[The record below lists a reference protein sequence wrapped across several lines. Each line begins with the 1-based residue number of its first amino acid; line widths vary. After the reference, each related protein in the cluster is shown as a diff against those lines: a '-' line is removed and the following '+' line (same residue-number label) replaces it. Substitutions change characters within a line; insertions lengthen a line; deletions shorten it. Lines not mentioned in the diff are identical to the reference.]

1 MICFILLSHKQI
13 VPAVQN
19 FIIKAMGQ
27 AYIEPPTF
35 DLAKS
40 YDDSS
45 YFTPLIF
52 VLSPGADPMNILM
65 KFAVEKGMWVSMV
78 TAWNIRCMRNGLLTG
93 TLCNNKANKG
103 WNLNIMGDKIN
114 IIPHLQVK
122 HDFTINW
129 QENL

>member
-1 MICFILLSHKQI
+1 MGKVQWLSNIKYTSKMCCGYQFMLLLCIFFFSSHEQI

-78 TAWNIRCMRNGLLTG
+78 TAWNLRCMRNGLLTAYCVI
-93 TLCNNKANKG
+93 TRLIKG
-103 WNLNIMGDKIN
+103 EIL
-114 IIPHLQVK
+114 
-122 HDFTINW
+122 T
-129 QENL
+129 